1 MREAIIRF
9 RFDQQESAQ
18 LAYEMMQ
25 ELSYQPVMESSDH
38 VFHIHLNRQDLTSA
52 LEIAAA
58 YGGTLVEDSG
68 ERETK
73 LIDDAYGMDMIA
85 IPAHLVNEDWATDER
100 YARTALSFDDL
111 SHREEEARGWNDE
124 EKTNH
129 FSGGIHL

>member
-1 MREAIIRF
+1 MRESIIRF
-9 RFDQQESAQ
+9 RFDQKESAQ

-25 ELSYQPVMESSDH
+25 ELGYQPVMETNDH

-58 YGGTLVEDSG
+58 YGGTLAEESG
-68 ERETK
+68 KRESM
-73 LIDDAYGMDMIA
+73 LIDDAYGMDMIP
-85 IPAHLVNEDWATDER
+85 IPAHLVNEDWATEDR
-100 YARTALSFDDL
+100 YARTALSSDDL
-111 SHREEEARGWNDE
+111 SDREEEAIGWNDE

>member
-73 LIDDAYGMDMIA
+73 LIDDAYGMDMIS
-85 IPAHLVNEDWATDER
+85 IPAHLVNEDWATDDR

>member
-73 LIDDAYGMDMIA
+73 LIDDAYGMDMIS

-100 YARTALSFDDL
+100 YARKAISFDDL